1 MASAKEFVQSPSIE
15 VLETF
20 KKDMLMQIAQE
31 LQLEVKR
38 STRKHELKRLI
49 VEQLVDEDVLP
60 DSCLE
65 VYKPLPMEPSGQYEI
80 RRLEIE
86 RELRLKELEAQQRKE
101 ELEAQQRKEELEAQQ
116 RKEELEAQ
124 QRKEELEAQK
134 EERALKHEREMRALE
149 LNARRIAHEESIA
162 TKFDLGKNVRLVP
175 PFNES
180 EVDKYF
186 QHFERVAQNL
196 KWPIDQWPLLLQS
209 VLRGKAQEAYTT
221 LPISECVDYNSVKNA
236 ILKAYELVPEA
247 YRQKFRNYRKQES
260 QTHVEFAH
268 EKEVYFDRWCNSRE
282 VGTDSEK
289 LRQVILIEEFKRC
302 VRDDIKTYLDEQ
314 KVENLAKAAAY
325 ADDYALTHK
334 STFNKNKS
342 FGPAKKSYPEIGKKS
357 ENVAPEK
364 SSDKGQTSN
373 QTMSKDRKPRSF
385 APVCHYCKKPGHVM
399 SDCWL
404 LKKRREKEATP
415 NAFVSSK
422 SNWRSNPNR
431 AESSI
436 GLDKSEIIREEF
448 KPFVSE
454 GFVSLESSSSQVP
467 IKILRD
473 TGATQSLLLEGV
485 LPLSVSTSTGES
497 VIAQGIEGGCVN
509 VPLHKVKLVSDLV
522 TGSVVVGTR
531 PTLPIKGVSLLLGN
545 DLAGGKVVADP
556 KVTSKPITLVSTE
569 KLEEVI
575 PGIFPSCAVTRAM
588 AKKAQEEP
596 KDCKQS
602 TDVLVDLSDTFLN
615 NYDHDVQNSSDT
627 NPKARVDS
635 EKQDS
640 IDCQDVSLSKSK
652 LISEQEN
659 DPELAPLFKL
669 VLPPVELDKIPV
681 GYYVRNGVLM
691 RKWRPPNIPASE
703 EWSVVHQIVVPKVY
717 QREILKLAHESP
729 MGGHLGIN
737 KTYNKITKHFYW
749 PQIRHCVAEFCKTCH
764 ICQMVGKPNQK
775 IPVAPLK
782 PIPAFEEPFSKVII
796 DCVGPLPK
804 TKSRNQYLLTIMCAS
819 TRFPE
824 AIPLTNITAPKISKA
839 LVNFFTLVG
848 LPKEIQSDQGS
859 NFMSGLFQQV
869 VFQLGAKQ
877 IKSSAYHPES
887 QGALERFHSTLKN
900 MIRTY
905 CLDNEKDW
913 DEGISLLLFAVR
925 ESVQESLGFSPFEL
939 VFGHSVRGPLKLL
952 KENWLS
958 ENTESLNLLDYVSKF
973 RDKLKK
979 ACELAQQNL
988 KTSQSKMKMLYDRK
1002 SQNCI
1007 FKPGD
1012 KVLVLLPVQGNTLQT
1027 RYHGPYKVL
1036 KRVGDLDYI
1045 IETPDRRKSTQLC
1058 HVNMVKPYFE
1068 RGVKKPV
1075 MLTDCNIE
1083 SNSNQEHEIW
1093 DDTPDLD
1100 VECKI
1105 RLSNSEILD
1114 DLETKLSH
1122 VPPDKRVPL
1131 IATALARDRNI

>member
-1 MASAKEFVQSPSIE
+1 MASAKEFVQSPSME

-86 RELRLKELEAQQRKE
+86 RELTLKELEAQQRKE
-101 ELEAQQRKEELEAQQ
+101 ELEAQQRN
-116 RKEELEAQ
+116 
-124 QRKEELEAQK
+124 EELEAQK

-209 VLRGKAQEAYTT
+209 VLREKAQEAYTA

-260 QTHVEFAH
+260 QTDVEFAH

-282 VGTDSEK
+282 VGTDFEK
-289 LRQVILIEEFKRC
+289 LRQIILIEEFKRC

-342 FGPAKKSYPEIGKKS
+342 FGPAKKSYPEMGKKS

-509 VPLHKVKLVSDLV
+509 VPLHKVNLVSNLV

-615 NYDHDVQNSSDT
+615 NYDHDVQNFSDT
-627 NPKARVDS
+627 NPKDGV
-635 EKQDS
+635 
-640 IDCQDVSLSKSK
+640 DVSLSKSK

-669 VLPPVELDKIPV
+669 VLPPVELDKVPV

-691 RKWRPPNIPASE
+691 RKWRPPNVPASE
-703 EWSVVHQIVVPKVY
+703 EWSVVHQIVVPKMY
-717 QREILKLAHESP
+717 QSEILKLAHESP

-737 KTYNKITKHFYW
+737 KTYKITKHFYW
-749 PQIRHCVAEFCKTCH
+749 PQIRHCMAEFCKTCH

-988 KTSQSKMKMLYDRK
+988 KNSQSKMKMPYDRK
-1002 SQNCI
+1002 LQNRV
-1007 FKPGD
+1007 FNPGGKASVSSPGQMNKLQARD
-1012 KVLVLLPVQGNTLQT
+1012 LGSYPVARRVETLQKT
-1027 RYHGPYKVL
+1027 IKTV
-1036 KRVGDLDYI
+1036 I
-1045 IETPDRRKSTQLC
+1045 
-1058 HVNMVKPYFE
+1058 
-1068 RGVKKPV
+1068 
-1075 MLTDCNIE
+1075 TDI
-1083 SNSNQEHEIW
+1083 Q
-1093 DDTPDLD
+1093 
-1100 VECKI
+1100 
-1105 RLSNSEILD
+1105 
-1114 DLETKLSH
+1114 TKCG
-1122 VPPDKRVPL
+1122 K
-1131 IATALARDRNI
+1131 

>member
-1 MASAKEFVQSPSIE
+1 MASAKEFVQSPSME

-49 VEQLVDEDVLP
+49 VEQLFDEDVLP

-86 RELRLKELEAQQRKE
+86 RELRLKELETQAQQRKE

-124 QRKEELEAQK
+124 QRKEELD
-134 EERALKHEREMRALE
+134 
-149 LNARRIAHEESIA
+149 RIAHEESIA

-186 QHFERVAQNL
+186 QHFERVAQTL

-209 VLRGKAQEAYTT
+209 VLRGKAQEAYTA

-282 VGTDSEK
+282 VGTDFEK

-422 SNWRSNPNR
+422 SNWCSNPNR

-588 AKKAQEEP
+588 AKKTQEEP

-615 NYDHDVQNSSDT
+615 NYDHDVEDFSDT

-635 EKQDS
+635 EKQD
-640 IDCQDVSLSKSK
+640 
-652 LISEQEN
+652 
-659 DPELAPLFKL
+659 
-669 VLPPVELDKIPV
+669 
-681 GYYVRNGVLM
+681 
-691 RKWRPPNIPASE
+691 
-703 EWSVVHQIVVPKVY
+703 
-717 QREILKLAHESP
+717 
-729 MGGHLGIN
+729 
-737 KTYNKITKHFYW
+737 
-749 PQIRHCVAEFCKTCH
+749 
-764 ICQMVGKPNQK
+764 
-775 IPVAPLK
+775 
-782 PIPAFEEPFSKVII
+782 
-796 DCVGPLPK
+796 
-804 TKSRNQYLLTIMCAS
+804 
-819 TRFPE
+819 
-824 AIPLTNITAPKISKA
+824 
-839 LVNFFTLVG
+839 
-848 LPKEIQSDQGS
+848 
-859 NFMSGLFQQV
+859 
-869 VFQLGAKQ
+869 
-877 IKSSAYHPES
+877 
-887 QGALERFHSTLKN
+887 
-900 MIRTY
+900 
-905 CLDNEKDW
+905 
-913 DEGISLLLFAVR
+913 
-925 ESVQESLGFSPFEL
+925 
-939 VFGHSVRGPLKLL
+939 
-952 KENWLS
+952 
-958 ENTESLNLLDYVSKF
+958 
-973 RDKLKK
+973 
-979 ACELAQQNL
+979 
-988 KTSQSKMKMLYDRK
+988 
-1002 SQNCI
+1002 
-1007 FKPGD
+1007 
-1012 KVLVLLPVQGNTLQT
+1012 
-1027 RYHGPYKVL
+1027 
-1036 KRVGDLDYI
+1036 
-1045 IETPDRRKSTQLC
+1045 
-1058 HVNMVKPYFE
+1058 
-1068 RGVKKPV
+1068 
-1075 MLTDCNIE
+1075 
-1083 SNSNQEHEIW
+1083 
-1093 DDTPDLD
+1093 
-1100 VECKI
+1100 
-1105 RLSNSEILD
+1105 
-1114 DLETKLSH
+1114 
-1122 VPPDKRVPL
+1122 
-1131 IATALARDRNI
+1131 